1 MRAGRTRWPWA
12 AAVVAMVAFVVAS
25 AADPELDLGAN
36 ALFFGIVV
44 SSGLVGALLMT
55 RAPGNRIGAFLL
67 ASAMLLTTGV
77 SLLTYSLLGSQAE
90 PMWPGSAVVGA
101 VDDLFYVLPAIIA
114 LIGIPLIFPDG
125 HLPSRRFHWV
135 AWLTIAA
142 TAAIAIAGLFYPGEA
157 GQTGLENPMAIPA
170 LVPVFDALNTFA
182 NLTAFFGFGGAAAA
196 LWVRFHRGDPILREQ
211 IKWLLAT
218 AGLATI
224 VFPAAFVLTALNTP
238 ALMGLA
244 NGLFLLGFLTML
256 ALPIA
261 IGIAV
266 LRYRLYEIDRIV
278 SRTIGY
284 GLVTGVLVIVF
295 GVGVI
300 GLETVLAGVT
310 ETQGETLAVAGSTLV
325 AFALFQPL
333 RRRIQRAV
341 DRRFDRS
348 RYDGERTSA
357 AFSERLRDE
366 VDLTTVT
373 ADLDATVRGV
383 MAPTAMGVWL
393 RGETR

>member
-1 MRAGRTRWPWA
+1 MAT
-12 AAVVAMVAFVVAS
+12 FIVAS
-25 AADPELDLGAN
+25 GVDPKLDVSAN
-36 ALFFGIVV
+36 ALFFSIVV
-44 SSGLVGALLMT
+44 ACGFVGALLMT
-55 RAPGNRIGAFLL
+55 RAPGNRIGSLLLTSGIMLTAGVTLSTYSELGSGSVPIWTGTAVAGLL
-67 ASAMLLTTGV
+67 ADT
-77 SLLTYSLLGSQAE
+77 
-90 PMWPGSAVVGA
+90 
-101 VDDLFYVLPAIIA
+101 FYIYPVIIA

-125 HLPSRRFHWV
+125 HLPSRRFRWV
-135 AWLTIAA
+135 AWLTILAM
-142 TAAIAIAGLFYPGEA
+142 AAITIAAVLYPGEV
-157 GQTGLENPMAIPA
+157 GKTGLDNPLGIPA
-170 LVPVFDALNTFA
+170 LVPVFDALNNFA
-182 NLTAFFGFGGAAAA
+182 DLTAPIGFGGALAAV
-196 LWVRFHRGDPILREQ
+196 WIRFHRGDPIIREQ

-218 AGLATI
+218 AGVAAVAFPTAFILSLAA
-224 VFPAAFVLTALNTP
+224 PELE
-238 ALMGLA
+238 GLA
-244 NGLFLLGFLTML
+244 SGLFLLGFVAML

-261 IGIAV
+261 IGIAI

-295 GVGVI
+295 AGAVI
-300 GLETVLAGVT
+300 AFEAILAGVT
-310 ETQGETLAVAGSTLV
+310 DTGGETLAVAGSTLL

-333 RRRIQRAV
+333 RRRVQRAV

-366 VDLTTVT
+366 VDLATVT

-383 MAPTAMGVWL
+383 MAPTGLSVWL